1 MYLYAQSRYT
11 TSYTVHVPVTYRL
24 LDAVSLDHDILR
36 LQRRRRGVRL
46 LLHDH
51 LHGRLHGV
59 LGAAGGGKQAS
70 LLLQEGPAKSTSRYA
85 IYRYDTIRVRKF

>member
-1 MYLYAQSRYT
+1 MQHKQTSAGFLLFISR
-11 TSYTVHVPVTYRL
+11 L
-24 LDAVSLDHDILR
+24 FDAVSLDHDILR

-85 IYRYDTIRVRKF
+85 IDDIIHVPHVS

>member
-1 MYLYAQSRYT
+1 MSDIDVDDVVYLFIS
-11 TSYTVHVPVTYRL
+11 RL

-70 LLLQEGPAKSTSRYA
+70 LLLLEGPAKSTSR
-85 IYRYDTIRVRKF
+85 